1 MDEAIRQLKVSLE
14 VEIIGDIRLIKAAGV
29 EMMPAMALEGKL
41 LHQGRTPNVREA
53 MTILSRALAEHGI
66 KTALDE

>member
-1 MDEAIRQLKVSLE
+1 MDEAIRQLKVSLD
-14 VEIIGDIRLIKAAGV
+14 VEIVGDIRLIKAAGV

-53 MTILSRALAEHGI
+53 MAILSSALAEHGI
-66 KTALDE
+66 KTALEE

>member
-1 MDEAIRQLKVSLE
+1 MKVSLE
-14 VEIIGDIRLIKAAGV
+14 VEIIGDIQLIKAAGV

-53 MTILSRALAEHGI
+53 MTILNNALAELGI

>member
-1 MDEAIRQLKVSLE
+1 VDEAIRQLNVSLE

-29 EMMPAMALEGKL
+29 EMMPALELEGKL

-53 MTILSRALAEHGI
+53 MTILSDALAEHGI
-66 KTALDE
+66 RTSLTE